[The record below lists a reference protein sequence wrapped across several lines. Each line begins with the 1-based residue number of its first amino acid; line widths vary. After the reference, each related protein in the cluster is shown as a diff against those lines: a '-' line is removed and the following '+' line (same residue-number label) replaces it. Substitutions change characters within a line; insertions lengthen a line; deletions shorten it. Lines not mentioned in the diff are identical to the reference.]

1 MEVKGIT
8 NRDVDFAKWYTD
20 VCKKADLVDYSS
32 VKGSMIIRPLGY
44 AIWEEIQKNMDRM
57 FKETGHENVQMPMFI
72 PESLLN
78 VEKEHVKGFA
88 PEVAWVTWG
97 TRKA

>member
-1 MEVKGIT
+1 MPFG
-8 NRDVDFAKWYTD
+8 
-20 VCKKADLVDYSS
+20 KKY
-32 VKGSMIIRPLGY
+32 
-44 AIWEEIQKNMDRM
+44 KNMDRM

-88 PEVAWVTWG
+88 PEVAWVTYG
-97 TRKA
+97 GQENLKKECVRPTSEVLFCDHYKK